1 MLETLSEIT
10 RHRALVWSLVQRQL
24 AVRYRGSVLGFV
36 WTFLNPLCVMLVY
49 TLVFSV
55 FVRDP
60 SIEHYGTF
68 VFCGLLPWIWFSSAL
83 LEGANAIVGG
93 GTLIT
98 KALFPAQILPTVTA
112 LSHAVNFL
120 LSLPMLLPFLIASDR
135 PFGWALLALPV
146 VMTVQFALIFAIV
159 LGVAA
164 LNVHYR
170 DVQHILGNVLSLW
183 FFVTPIIFSI
193 DSLKNRHWLLQV
205 LIAKVNPMGVLTQSY
220 QSILYWGQFPNWRNL
235 MIVFLGSIVVFVV
248 SHSIFRS
255 YRDGF
260 AEEI

>member
-1 MLETLSEIT
+1 MFETLSEIV

-36 WTFLNPLCVMLVY
+36 WTFLNPLFLMLVY
-49 TLVFSV
+49 TLVFSL

-98 KALFPAQILPTVTA
+98 KALFPPQILPAVVS

-120 LSLPMLLPFLIASDR
+120 LSLPMLLPFLIQAGR

-146 VMTVQFALIFAIV
+146 VMAVQFFLIFSIV
-159 LGVAA
+159 LGVSA

-183 FFVTPIIFSI
+183 FFVTPVIFSV
-193 DSLKNRHWLLQV
+193 DSLKSRHWIFTL
-205 LIAKVNPMGVLTQSY
+205 LIAKVNPMGVLAESY
-220 QSILYWGQFPNWRNL
+220 HEILYWGHFPSWRNL
-235 MIVFLGSIVVFVV
+235 LLVFLGTLVILVV
-248 SHSIFRS
+248 SHAIFRS